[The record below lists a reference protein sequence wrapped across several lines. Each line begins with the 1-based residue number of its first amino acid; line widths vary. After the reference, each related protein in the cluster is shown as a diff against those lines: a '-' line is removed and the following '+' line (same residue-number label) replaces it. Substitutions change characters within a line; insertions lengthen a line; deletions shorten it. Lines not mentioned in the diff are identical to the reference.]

1 MAVGW
6 GAMSRTQRVARLR
19 VEDWE
24 GGDGVVLRGAE
35 RRVRSGALPPRIGS
49 RWGSGAASLSGVND
63 PFEAA
68 F

>member
-1 MAVGW
+1 MGGVRCHERSAWRDCG
-6 GAMSRTQRVARLR
+6 SRTGR
-19 VEDWE
+19 E
-24 GGDGVVLRGAE
+24 GDGLVLRGAE

-49 RWGSGAASLSGVND
+49 WWGSGAAWLSGVND